1 MWNVCHVETPQDTAH
16 PKRPDAAALRQLATA
31 DPSVSPA
38 VMIATGSEIIN
49 LRVSP
54 DLIDQLDAAAE
65 AKGTT
70 RKVMITRALAAASYR
85 VRPADLEDRTP
96 KTRRS
101 RRAMA

>member
-1 MWNVCHVETPQDTAH
+1 MARALKTLAQ

-31 DPSVSPA
+31 DPSLPPP
-38 VMIATGSEIIN
+38 VMSATGSEVIN

-65 AKGTT
+65 AEHTT
-70 RKVMITRALAAASYR
+70 RKVMITRALAAAGYR